1 MRVVYKLCGLALAIT
16 KRINNSWFQYLLFC
30 SGLSC
35 SPIPVT
41 YGWCPLQW
49 ISQIHDGTDR
59 IRNLQKNTI
68 FRFVCNVSFGRIFCS
83 CLLFICA
90 GTLLFIQVHKHGKIG
105 VKNNRNGEKSITCVC
120 REKEEIKSTRSI
132 LKRPTKQSTFF
143 LITRWTYNT
152 IKLLLCFHLLFSP
165 PTFVRGSEFIA
176 SFFFLS
182 SGRVFFRRLVQ
193 VCFAWLCTLC
203 AFVAWLHF
211 NSRVCSCSVRSW
223 TDSFRAIV
231 SVVQRV
237 QLNSCHFWHM
247 INYES
252 SFDSKK
258 ALNSK

>member
-1 MRVVYKLCGLALAIT
+1 MLFCINISIVFSLFFMVVEFHFKAGQKECENNCMRVVYKLCELALAIT

-30 SGLSC
+30 SVLSC

-59 IRNLQKNTI
+59 ICNLQKNTI

-143 LITRWTYNT
+143 FNY
-152 IKLLLCFHLLFSP
+152 
-165 PTFVRGSEFIA
+165 
-176 SFFFLS
+176 
-182 SGRVFFRRLVQ
+182 
-193 VCFAWLCTLC
+193 TL
-203 AFVAWLHF
+203 
-211 NSRVCSCSVRSW
+211 N
-223 TDSFRAIV
+223 I
-231 SVVQRV
+231 
-237 QLNSCHFWHM
+237 
-247 INYES
+247 
-252 SFDSKK
+252 
-258 ALNSK
+258 